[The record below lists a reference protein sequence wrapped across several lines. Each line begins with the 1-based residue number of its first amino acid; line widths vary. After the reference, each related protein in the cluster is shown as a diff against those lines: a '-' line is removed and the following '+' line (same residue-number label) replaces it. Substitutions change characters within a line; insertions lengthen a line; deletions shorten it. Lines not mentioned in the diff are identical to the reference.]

1 MLLAASPEL
10 WFGKALFSW
19 IGKRSG
25 LCDGVDL
32 PWFDCEGQVTFDSR
46 VLPRVLRSF
55 EGREL
60 VFEVTVERLDREEFQ
75 GLASTA
81 GKIHDFTYLRFTP
94 GGPAVAAGK
103 AVKVEIYKPVGLRR
117 RFGAGNRLSPVRRV
131 IVTPAGARVGPDGG
145 RKRRRWGRGP
155 VRRNPV
161 GEERADAAYDRPMG
175 QVVRWVLLAVL
186 CAATG
191 TAQAQDTTFLT
202 FNSEPGD
209 HVGGGLR
216 FTLTS
221 SDGLIAAYP
230 IDGGVQLYF
239 DGSTFWHLYF
249 VPPKGSTLTPGVY
262 DDVRPW
268 PLQSATAGGLYVFG
282 DGRGCSMITGRFQV
296 LEAEFG
302 PGGEVQQLAVDYEQ
316 HCQGAE
322 PALFGSVR
330 YKSGVP
336 VGPRLGVGAITRYE
350 GDDGWWNLG
359 LVVSLSGP
367 ADTAVS
373 VGYETLDGTATA
385 GADYA
390 AVSGTATIPAGE
402 TDAVVPVPVLGDATV
417 EADETFTLSLSNA
430 VGAPIAFAQ
439 GVATLRNDDPYKTVL
454 RLDSEPGDFVGQ
466 GQSVTVTPIDGD
478 FNLEKTDDG
487 GVHVRFFGTTS
498 FLWDLNFAPPA
509 GAALAPGGYEGAT
522 RWPFQSPTA
531 PGLEVSGGG
540 RACAWLT
547 GRFVVHEAVFGP
559 QGEVLRLAVD
569 FEQHCEGDDAALYGS
584 IRYESNVPIGPRLF
598 VGPVRI
604 LEGDGGSAS
613 LGYVISLSEPAAA
626 AVTVD
631 YQTVD
636 GSATAGSDYVGVSG
650 TATFPAGETSVPVS
664 VPVIGDLV
672 EEGDETFA
680 LSLSNAA
687 GASIAFGEGQGTIL
701 NDDPYKTFLRFDSQ
715 PGDLLGQGLQF
726 TFTEVDGS
734 ITAAPLEGGIEV
746 VFYRGSWWKLR
757 FVPPLGETLAVG
769 AYDGATG
776 WPFQSPTTPGL
787 GVTGEGRGCNVS
799 AGRFTVLEAEYGP
812 AGEVLRFAVDYEHH
826 CNGNP
831 AALFGSV
838 RYDSGVPVGPRLAV
852 GAVDRYE
859 GDDSSTSMGF
869 VISLSAPSGS
879 LVTVPYQTVDGT
891 ATAGV
896 DYVPVA
902 GTATFPAGQTTVP
915 VPVQVLGDTAQE
927 PDETF
932 TLSLGDGS
940 GAPVAFAQGL
950 GTILNDDPFKTLLYF
965 NSEPG
970 DDIGGGL
977 RFTMTPAD
985 GAFALSRFEGGVYV
999 AFTGPEFWQLLF
1011 APPAGTTLAPGVY
1024 PAAVRATTTRPPGSP
1039 GLEVMGAGRACQALT
1054 GRFAVLEAE
1063 YGADGEVLRLA
1074 VDYEQHCLGG
1084 DPALFGSVRYR
1095 SSVPVTRRLIA
1106 ADASVAEGDSG
1117 TRSLGFPVWLSE
1129 PGGSPVTVSFAT
1141 ADGTARRGVD
1151 YAPRSGSTTL
1161 AAGQTDVVIPVTVYG
1176 DTLPEADETFSLTF
1190 PGVVGAA
1197 AVFPP
1202 EAVGTILTDDML
1214 PQLNVGDVSVVEEGP
1229 GSSPMAS
1236 FVVSLSAPSDQPVSV
1251 AYLTQSGTATAGA
1264 DYVHTAGTLEVA
1276 PGAASGTIAVPIV
1289 PDRLAEA
1296 TETFSLLLLS
1306 PANATIGRGQ
1316 ALGTILDDDGDG
1328 PLSFYTLLPCR
1339 LLDTR
1344 EAGPALDVGIERV
1357 VSAVGACGIPPE
1369 ARAVVLNVTS
1379 VEATGA
1385 GDFQAYPAGTA
1396 APDTSVVSFR
1406 AGRTRAGI
1414 AVVRLGADG
1423 GLALTC
1429 RMPGSSTGSAHAVVD
1444 VSGYFR

>member
-1 MLLAASPEL
+1 
-10 WFGKALFSW
+10 
-19 IGKRSG
+19 
-25 LCDGVDL
+25 
-32 PWFDCEGQVTFDSR
+32 
-46 VLPRVLRSF
+46 
-55 EGREL
+55 
-60 VFEVTVERLDREEFQ
+60 
-75 GLASTA
+75 
-81 GKIHDFTYLRFTP
+81 
-94 GGPAVAAGK
+94 
-103 AVKVEIYKPVGLRR
+103 
-117 RFGAGNRLSPVRRV
+117 
-131 IVTPAGARVGPDGG
+131 
-145 RKRRRWGRGP
+145 
-155 VRRNPV
+155 
-161 GEERADAAYDRPMG
+161 
-175 QVVRWVLLAVL
+175 VRWILLAVL

-209 HVGGGLR
+209 YIGGGLR

-230 IDGGVQLYF
+230 IDGGVQVQF
-239 DGSTFWHLYF
+239 SGSTWWYFYF
-249 VPPKGSTLTPGVY
+249 VPPEGSTLTPGVY

-268 PLQSATAGGLYVFG
+268 PLQSATAGGLIVYG
-282 DGRGCSMITGRFQV
+282 DGRGCSTITGRFQV

-302 PGGEVQQLAVDYEQ
+302 PGGEVLKLAIDYEQ
-316 HCQGAE
+316 HCQGEE

-330 YKSGVP
+330 FKSSVP

-373 VGYETLDGTATA
+373 VDYETLDGTATN
-385 GADYA
+385 GIDYT

-402 TDAVVPVPVLGDATV
+402 TAAVVPVPVLGDATV
-417 EADETFTLSLSNA
+417 EADETFTLSLSDA

-466 GQSVTVTPIDGD
+466 GQSVTVTPLDGD
-478 FNLEKTDDG
+478 FNLERTDDG
-487 GVHVRFFGTTS
+487 GVHVRFFRTTS
-498 FLWDLNFAPPA
+498 FLWNLYFAAPA

-531 PGLEVSGGG
+531 PGLDVSGDG
-540 RACAWLT
+540 RGCAWLA
-547 GRFVVHEAVFGP
+547 GRFVVHEAVFGA

-569 FEQHCEGDDAALYGS
+569 FEQHCEWDDAALYGS

-613 LGYVISLSEPAAA
+613 LGYAISLSGPAAS

-636 GSATAGSDYVGVSG
+636 GTATAGSDYVGVSG
-650 TATFPAGETSVPVS
+650 TATFPAGETTVPVS

-672 EEGDETFA
+672 EEGDETFT
-680 LSLSNAA
+680 LSLSNAV

-715 PGDLLGQGLQF
+715 PGDPLGEGLQA
-726 TFTEVDGS
+726 TYTEVDGS
-734 ITAAPLEGGIEV
+734 ITAVPLEGGVEV
-746 VFYRGSWWKLR
+746 VFNRGSSWKLR
-757 FVPPLGETLAVG
+757 FVPPLGESLAPG
-769 AYDGATG
+769 AYEGATR
-776 WPFQSPTTPGL
+776 WPVQSPAAPGL
-787 GVTGEGRGCNVS
+787 DVSGEGRGCNTL

-812 AGEVLRFAVDYEHH
+812 DGEVLRFAVDYEQH

-838 RYDSGVPVGPRLAV
+838 RYDSSVPLGPRLAV

-859 GDDSSTSMGF
+859 GDDASTSMGF

-879 LVTVPYQTVDGT
+879 TVTVPYQTVDGT

-896 DYVPVA
+896 DYQPAA

-915 VPVQVLGDTAQE
+915 VPVQVLGDTAEE

-932 TLSLGDGS
+932 TLSLGGAS

-965 NSEPG
+965 NSESG
-970 DDIGGGL
+970 DYIGGGL

-985 GAFALSRFEGGVYV
+985 GAFALNRFEGGVYV
-999 AFTGPEFWQLLF
+999 AFAGPELWQLLF
-1011 APPAGTTLAPGVY
+1011 APPAGTTLTPGVY
-1024 PAAVRATTTRPPGSP
+1024 PAAMRATSRPPDSP
-1039 GLEVMGAGRACQALT
+1039 GLEVMGGSRACQTLT
-1054 GRFAVLEAE
+1054 GRFAVIEAE

-1095 SSVPVTRRLIA
+1095 SSVPVTRRLFA
-1106 ADASVAEGDSG
+1106 ADSSVAEGDSG

-1129 PGGSPVTVSFAT
+1129 PGASPVTVSFAT
-1141 ADGTARRGVD
+1141 RDGTARRGVD
-1151 YAPRSGSTTL
+1151 YAGRSGSTTL
-1161 AAGQTDVVIPVTVYG
+1161 VAGQTDVVIPVTVFG
-1176 DTLPEADETFSLTF
+1176 DTVPEADETFSLTF

-1202 EAVGTILTDDML
+1202 EAVGTILTDDTL
-1214 PQLNVGDVSVVEEGP
+1214 PQLNVSDVSVVEEAP

-1251 AYLTQSGTATAGA
+1251 AYLTQSGTATAGE
-1264 DYVHTAGTLEVA
+1264 DFVHTTGTLEVA
-1276 PGAASGTIAVPIV
+1276 PGSASGTIGVPIV

-1316 ALGTILDDDGDG
+1316 ALGTILDDDRDG
-1328 PLSFYTLLPCR
+1328 PLSLYTLLPCR

-1344 EAGPALDVGIERV
+1344 EAGPALEIGVERV
-1357 VSAVGACGIPPE
+1357 VSAVGTCGIPPE
-1369 ARAVVLNVTS
+1369 ARAVVLNLTS
-1379 VEATGA
+1379 VESTDA

-1396 APDTSVVSFR
+1396 APDTSVVSFP

-1423 GLALTC
+1423 GLALMC